1 MTENFSLKALVRL
14 LNEMPTLIFI
24 FRLGTQDFVIG
35 LSMKDKLNFNKLVG
49 KDKLNW

>member
-14 LNEMPTLIFI
+14 LDKMSSSIFI

-49 KDKLNW
+49 KGKLNW